1 MDDQTLLVKQR
12 GSTAD
17 RKANSERFCGSF
29 YASYKK
35 IVLISPGTNY
45 LLFREAYLIL
55 FSVWCEYACL
65 YVWAHII
72 CGYVHVEA

>member
-17 RKANSERFCGSF
+17 MKANSGRFCGSF

-45 LLFREAYLIL
+45 LLFR
-55 FSVWCEYACL
+55 
-65 YVWAHII
+65 
-72 CGYVHVEA
+72 G